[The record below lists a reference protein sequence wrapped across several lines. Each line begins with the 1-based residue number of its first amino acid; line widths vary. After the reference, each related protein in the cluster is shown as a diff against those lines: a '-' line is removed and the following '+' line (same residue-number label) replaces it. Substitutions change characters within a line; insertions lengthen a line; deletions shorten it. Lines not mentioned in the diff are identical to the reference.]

1 MQLADPYFSE
11 PAPVDLIL
19 GADVLEELL
28 LSSKIKLGT
37 GLALTET
44 KLGWVVMGAVQAKH
58 SISIQSLHTLDSQL
72 QNFWRLEEVPDI
84 GNHTEEEMECENF
97 FDQTTYRDK
106 TGRFV
111 VKLPFK
117 QSIGILGNSFQSALC
132 RFYALERKLNMNPDL
147 KQRNSAFINE
157 FLSLRHMEVIPD
169 KEIAI
174 SNSDSYYLPH
184 HCVFKEDSSTTKLRV
199 VFDASAKTS
208 SGVSLNKLLLIG
220 PKLQSDLFHIV
231 LRLRLHAVAF
241 SADIAKMYRQVA
253 LDKPDRDYHRLLWRE
268 ETNELVQHLRMTRV
282 THGVAS
288 SSHHSIKCLMVL
300 AKTASPEVRRIIE
313 RDMYVDDLLSGADSI
328 ERALAIQTELIELLQ
343 SAGFQLRKWTS
354 NNLDLIKAL
363 PPDYRESKDELVF
376 AAESYQIKA
385 LGISWQP
392 VPDTFHFKI
401 DINKTSEAKTK
412 RQVLSEITRL
422 FDHLGWL
429 SPIVVK
435 FKCFVKKMWKR
446 QLTWDEKLPD
456 TLLVQWEHLQ
466 KDLRMLTTCRI
477 PRRLVTKNELGHS
490 LELHVFCDASENA
503 YAAAVYSRVLVD
515 NVFQTALL
523 ASKSR
528 VAPLKPL
535 TVPRLE
541 LCGALLGAELITSV
555 QCAFA
560 DMPYEVS
567 IFAWTDST
575 VLSWIS
581 NTWKTFVRNRV
592 AKIQT
597 LVPSDRW
604 GHVKGE
610 NNPADL
616 PSRGVTADVLLDS
629 SLWWKGPEWL
639 RDGSCNLNAHTGP
652 QCLPKAQKIEE
663 HRTPVLSLPLAAT
676 VQNSSVIEI
685 INHSRFRSFKQLVR
699 VFVYVTRFTKMLSQ
713 NVKIIAPLKAIEIQT
728 ATEHLIK
735 CHQELYLSR
744 LKDYLNGNKAVPKK
758 FKFENLTPFIDEKG
772 LIRVGGRLRN
782 SDCPTLMK
790 HPYLIP
796 KASPIA
802 EMIIFDTHV
811 ESLHGGYQLVLSITR
826 QHFWITSAK
835 SLIKKLLK
843 NCINCCRFSQKQSH
857 QLMGDLPEERVNQ
870 SMVFENVG
878 VDVAGPF
885 ICKVSNEPF
894 KTYAFIFVC
903 MSTKACHIEHM
914 LSMTEASCL
923 AALKRFFARRGK
935 SSKIFSDN
943 APSFLAARETLSIQE
958 ETDLSF
964 HRTVSSTSFQT
975 SVNNLGTEWL
985 VIPTRAPHFGGLWE
999 SAIKSMKHHLR
1010 REMRTLVM
1018 SCENFQTL
1026 LTQIE
1031 SMLNSRPLTPISND
1045 PNDFTALTPGHFL
1058 IGRPMNIRPIL
1069 TKNFKPKPATF
1080 KDFQEMERRSKRIWK
1095 EWYRSYL
1102 TTLQK
1107 RNKWTNDCDE
1117 TFKVGDLVL
1126 VAEDNVQALHWLL
1139 GRVQKTFKGNDGRAR
1154 VVEVRTQ
1161 NWVANRPIVKLRH
1174 LPFTRPTF

>member
-1 MQLADPYFSE
+1 M
-11 PAPVDLIL
+11 
-19 GADVLEELL
+19 
-28 LSSKIKLGT
+28 
-37 GLALTET
+37 
-44 KLGWVVMGAVQAKH
+44 
-58 SISIQSLHTLDSQL
+58 
-72 QNFWRLEEVPDI
+72 
-84 GNHTEEEMECENF
+84 
-97 FDQTTYRDK
+97 
-106 TGRFV
+106 
-111 VKLPFK
+111 
-117 QSIGILGNSFQSALC
+117 
-132 RFYALERKLNMNPDL
+132 
-147 KQRNSAFINE
+147 
-157 FLSLRHMEVIPD
+157 
-169 KEIAI
+169 
-174 SNSDSYYLPH
+174 
-184 HCVFKEDSSTTKLRV
+184 
-199 VFDASAKTS
+199 
-208 SGVSLNKLLLIG
+208 
-220 PKLQSDLFHIV
+220 
-231 LRLRLHAVAF
+231 
-241 SADIAKMYRQVA
+241 
-253 LDKPDRDYHRLLWRE
+253 
-268 ETNELVQHLRMTRV
+268 
-282 THGVAS
+282 
-288 SSHHSIKCLMVL
+288 
-300 AKTASPEVRRIIE
+300 
-313 RDMYVDDLLSGADSI
+313 
-328 ERALAIQTELIELLQ
+328 
-343 SAGFQLRKWTS
+343 
-354 NNLDLIKAL
+354 
-363 PPDYRESKDELVF
+363 
-376 AAESYQIKA
+376 
-385 LGISWQP
+385 
-392 VPDTFHFKI
+392 
-401 DINKTSEAKTK
+401 
-412 RQVLSEITRL
+412 
-422 FDHLGWL
+422 
-429 SPIVVK
+429 
-435 FKCFVKKMWKR
+435 
-446 QLTWDEKLPD
+446 
-456 TLLVQWEHLQ
+456 
-466 KDLRMLTTCRI
+466 
-477 PRRLVTKNELGHS
+477 
-490 LELHVFCDASENA
+490 ELHVFCDASENA

-575 VLSWIS
+575 VFLSWIS
-581 NTWKTFVRNRV
+581 QPPNTWKTFVRNRV

-639 RDGSCNLNAHTGP
+639 RDGSCDLNAHIGP

-663 HRTPVLSLPLAAT
+663 HRPPVLSLPLAAT

-685 INHSRFRSFKQLVR
+685 INHSRFRSFKKLVR
-699 VFVYVTRFTKMLSQ
+699 VFVYVTRFAKMLSR
-713 NVKIIAPLKAIEIQT
+713 NERIIAPLKAIEIQT

-758 FKFENLTPFIDEKG
+758 FKFENLTPFIDESG

-802 EMIIFDTHV
+802 EMIIFDKHV
-811 ESLHGGYQLVLSITR
+811 ESLHSGCQLVLSITR
-826 QHFWITSAK
+826 QYFWITSVK

-843 NCINCCRFSQKQSH
+843 NCIICCRFSQKQSH

-885 ICKVSNEPF
+885 ICKVSKEPF

-964 HRTVSSTSFQT
+964 HQTVSSTSFQT

-1031 SMLNSRPLTPISND
+1031 SMLNSRPLTPISRTLD
-1045 PNDFTALTPGHFL
+1045 SRTLSDW
-1058 IGRPMNIRPIL
+1058 
-1069 TKNFKPKPATF
+1069 AT
-1080 KDFQEMERRSKRIWK
+1080 
-1095 EWYRSYL
+1095 
-1102 TTLQK
+1102 
-1107 RNKWTNDCDE
+1107 DE
-1117 TFKVGDLVL
+1117 Y
-1126 VAEDNVQALHWLL
+1126 
-1139 GRVQKTFKGNDGRAR
+1139 
-1154 VVEVRTQ
+1154 
-1161 NWVANRPIVKLRH
+1161 
-1174 LPFTRPTF
+1174 